1 MPESYAT
8 GHFNL
13 WYRPTPSLALGSEYI
28 RAVKRLENGNSGSLD
43 RLMLSVRYN
52 LK

>member
-1 MPESYAT
+1 MPESYA
-8 GHFNL
+8 HL
-13 WYRPTPSLALGSEYI
+13 WYRPTPRWLWVLSNPWVS
-28 RAVKRLENGNSGSLD
+28 LENGNSGSLD